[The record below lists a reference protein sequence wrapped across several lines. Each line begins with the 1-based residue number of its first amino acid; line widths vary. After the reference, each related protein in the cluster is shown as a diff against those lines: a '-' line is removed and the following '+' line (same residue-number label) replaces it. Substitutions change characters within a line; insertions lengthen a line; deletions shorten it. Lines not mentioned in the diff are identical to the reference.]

1 MLKIGFDAKRL
12 LNMRSGFGIYAR
24 SVVQSLMTRQAEDNL
39 LLFAP
44 YLSDNP
50 ILEPENSP
58 FFKSERVNVILP
70 WLSSKRFFSQAELTA
85 RVHLSG
91 IDIYHGLSQEI
102 PFSARHLSCP
112 KVVSICDLI
121 YRRIPASLN
130 SSSFQAQDKKLRM
143 AVSISDII
151 IAISESTKADLIDAL
166 DVSSEKIR
174 VIYPSCHH
182 RFFARLSPH
191 DLTEFKTVYD
201 LPDDYI
207 LYVGTI
213 SERKN
218 LLTLVKAVEQLS
230 ASLRLPIVVVGMP
243 TPYKT
248 LVEKYCQE
256 HQISSLVK
264 FYSVERNDDL
274 PGFYQA
280 AKLFVYP
287 SMYEGFGIPIIEAQA
302 SGIPVITSNV
312 SSMPEAAGRHSLL
325 IDPSNPDDLAQ
336 AIEQALSDTALRS
349 HMIENGLNQARMFC
363 GTDSSKRLIETYQA
377 LL

>member
-24 SVVQSLMTRQAEDNL
+24 SVVQSLMTRQADDNL

-58 FFKSERVNVILP
+58 FFKSQQVNVILP

-85 RVHLSG
+85 RVHFSG

-130 SSSFQAQDKKLRM
+130 TSSFQAQDQKLRM
-143 AVSISDII
+143 AVSIADII
-151 IAISESTKADLIDAL
+151 IAISENTKADLIDAL
-166 DVSSEKIR
+166 GVSSQKIR

-182 RFFARLSPH
+182 RFFSRLSPH
-191 DLTEFKTVYD
+191 ELTELKTVYD

-218 LLTLVKAVEQLS
+218 LLALVKAVEQLS

-256 HQISSLVK
+256 HRISSLVK

-312 SSMPEAAGRHSLL
+312 SSMPEAAGRHSLF

-336 AIEQALSDTALRS
+336 AIEQALSDTAQRNY
-349 HMIENGLNQARMFC
+349 MIESGLNQARMFC
-363 GTDSSKRLIETYQA
+363 GTDSSKRLIETYQF